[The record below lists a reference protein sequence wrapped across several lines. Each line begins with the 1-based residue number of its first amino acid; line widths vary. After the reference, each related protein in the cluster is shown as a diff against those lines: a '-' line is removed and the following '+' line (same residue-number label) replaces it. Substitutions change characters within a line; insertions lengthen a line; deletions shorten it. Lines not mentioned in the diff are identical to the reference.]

1 MKYDPIFLTI
11 ALLNLSTFCFHLVSS
26 SDLKNSLEN
35 IVLVLCDN
43 FEVYLT
49 FSLYFFHMVMVV
61 VVVLR

>member
-11 ALLNLSTFCFHLVSS
+11 ARLNLSTFCFHLVSS

-43 FEVYLT
+43 FQVYLT